1 MFGYRSDI
9 REIDGYD
16 VVVRGG
22 GPAWFPA
29 ALAAARRGLKVL
41 LVEGKHQ
48 LGGVG
53 VTGMV
58 SHWLGGRSNDGDW
71 VIGGIFRELA
81 EAAWARSIAVI
92 PDPRDYADVPYAPH
106 GIHKGQLLAGIPFDP
121 FAMAPFLE
129 QTLLDAGVDIR
140 YETLTLDAIVENGA
154 VTRVITAGKDGLSAV
169 GARVFIDATGD
180 ADVAA
185 RTGCRYVVGDREGRG
200 MAISLIIHLE
210 NVVERELM
218 EYVTTADDPRFR
230 KKLAELRQAGVDCYN
245 YDIIIFVKLNR
256 DGYFMI
262 NGRAL
267 GQIDGTD
274 PASRTRAYITERG
287 KVDGTLELFR
297 RYWPGTRHAT
307 LRAVASSLGVRETR
321 RIKAIGYLSVQDVL
335 DRRPFDDTIGYTAYG
350 WDINRGAGEQV
361 DPKSL
366 PKPPAIPIPY
376 RVMVPE
382 TVGNLICPGRAVN
395 CERPVLGPMRVQA
408 PIMAMGQAAG
418 TAAAAAIADGLA
430 FRDVDVPRL
439 RTSLADDGAIVS
451 R

>member
-16 VVVRGG
+16 VVVCGG
-22 GPAWFPA
+22 GPAGFPA

-48 LGGVG
+48 LGGNG

-81 EAAWARSIAVI
+81 EAACARSIAVI
-92 PDPRDYADVPYAPH
+92 PDPRAWSDVPYAPY
-106 GIHKGQLLAGIPFDP
+106 GIHKRQLLAGIPFDP

-129 QTLLDAGVDIR
+129 RTLLDAGVDIR
-140 YETLTLDAIVENGA
+140 YETLTVDAVVENGA
-154 VTRVITAGKDGLSAV
+154 ISRVITAGKDGLRAI

-185 RTGCRYVVGDREGRG
+185 RSGCRYVVGDRDGRV
-200 MAISLIIHLE
+200 MAVSLMIHLE

-218 EYVTTADDPRFR
+218 EYVTEADDPRFR
-230 KKLAELRQAGVDCYN
+230 KKLAELRQAGVDCYH
-245 YDIIIFVKLNR
+245 YEIIIFVKLNR

-262 NGRAL
+262 NGRSL
-267 GQIDGTD
+267 SQIDGTD
-274 PASRTRAYITERG
+274 PASRTRAYVSERG
-287 KVDGTLELFR
+287 NVAGTLELFR

-321 RIKAIGYLSVQDVL
+321 RIKAVGYLSVQDVL
-335 DRRPFDDTIGYTAYG
+335 DRREFDDTIGYTAYG
-350 WDINRGAGEQV
+350 WDINRGAEDQV

-366 PKPPAIPIPY
+366 PKPPVIPIPY

-382 TVGNLICPGRAVN
+382 TAGNLICPGRAVN

-418 TAAAAAIADGLA
+418 HAAAAAIADGRA
-430 FRDVDVPRL
+430 FRDVDVRRL
-439 RTSLADDGAIVS
+439 RNSLADAGAIVS
-451 R
+451 L